1 MLPAA
6 PVPEPAAAPSE
17 RRLLQPTRLL
27 ARTVWLALPAS
38 LALLGLAALGKVA
51 WPPAGLAWLLGLAL
65 SGALAWLRERQLQAT
80 GRYLEA
86 LADGRQAAP
95 LPGFG
100 PLGGDELATALHRLD
115 RALAEQR
122 ERRAETDRL
131 LATLLDALPDP
142 LLLVG
147 RERQVIGA
155 NQAAAALFGH
165 PPVDKPIEASL
176 RDPGL
181 LAAVDEALD
190 GHGEAQLTLQLAGP
204 PSRAFGVLV
213 VPVRLRRQAAALV
226 GLRELTEQLMIERV
240 RQDFVA
246 NASHE
251 LRTPLTALRGFID
264 TLAGPARDDP
274 EARER
279 FLETMAG
286 EAARMS
292 RLVDDLLSLS
302 RIEQS
307 EHQAPSE
314 RVDPVDCLTSV
325 VRGLRP
331 YAHERNASLDLKL
344 APWLP
349 PVTADRDQLVQL
361 LTNLIDNAIK
371 YGGPAGEVTISGQ
384 HVAAAPPGAGPL
396 TGRAAL
402 RIVVSDRGPGIAR
415 EHLPRVTERFF
426 RVDPARSRQVGGT
439 GLGLAIVK
447 HILRRHRGHLA
458 IDSELGSGTTVTV
471 YLPADRAEPGG

>member
-1 MLPAA
+1 MQPA
-6 PVPEPAAAPSE
+6 
-17 RRLLQPTRLL
+17 RLL
-27 ARTVWLALPAS
+27 ARTVWLALPAT
-38 LALLGLAALGKVA
+38 LTLLGLVLLGALA
-51 WPPAGLAWLLGLAL
+51 WLPAVLAWLLSLVL
-65 SGALAWLRERQLQAT
+65 SGALAWLRERRLRAT

-86 LADGRQAAP
+86 LAEGRETPP
-95 LPGFG
+95 LPEFG

-147 RERQVIGA
+147 RERQVVGA
-155 NQAAAALFGH
+155 NKAATALFGQ
-165 PPVDKPIEASL
+165 PPVERPIEASL

-190 GHGEAQLTLQLAGP
+190 GHGETQLTLQLPGP
-204 PSRAFGVLV
+204 PSRAFGVLI

-226 GLRELTEQLMIERV
+226 GLRELTEQLMIERM

-279 FLETMAG
+279 FLPTMAA

-307 EHQAPSE
+307 EHQAPGDQ
-314 RVDPVDCLTSV
+314 VDPVDCLKSV
-325 VRGLRP
+325 VGALRP
-331 YAHERNASLDLKL
+331 YAEERKARLDLEL
-344 APWLP
+344 ADRLP
-349 PVTADRDQLVQL
+349 AVTADRDQLIQL

-371 YGGPAGEVTISGQ
+371 YGGPAGEVTIRGE
-384 HVAAAPPGAGPL
+384 HVVAAPPGAGPL

-426 RVDPARSRQVGGT
+426 RVDPARSRQLGGT

-458 IDSELGSGTTVTV
+458 IESELGRGTTVTV
-471 YLPADRAEPGG
+471 YLPSAAT

>member
-1 MLPAA
+1 MQ
-6 PVPEPAAAPSE
+6 PV
-17 RRLLQPTRLL
+17 RLL

-38 LALLGLAALGKVA
+38 LTLLGLVLLGD
-51 WPPAGLAWLLGLAL
+51 LAWLPAVLAWLVGLAL
-65 SGALAWLRERQLQAT
+65 SGALAWLRERRLVVT

-86 LADGRQAAP
+86 LAEGRAAAP
-95 LPGFG
+95 LPEFG

-131 LATLLDALPDP
+131 LAALLEAMPDP

-147 RERQVIGA
+147 RGRQVVGA
-155 NQAAAALFGH
+155 NQAAAALFGRS
-165 PPVDKPIEASL
+165 PVDQPIEASL

-181 LAAVDEALD
+181 LAVVDEALG
-190 GHGEAQLTLQLAGP
+190 GHGGAQLTLQLPGP
-204 PSRAFGVLV
+204 PSRAFNVLI

-226 GLRELTEQLMIERV
+226 GLRELTEQLMIERM

-279 FLETMAG
+279 FLPTMAA

-307 EHQAPSE
+307 EHQAPAD
-314 RVDPVDCLTSV
+314 RVDPVDCLRSV

-331 YAHERNASLDLKL
+331 YAEERKASLDLKL
-344 APWLP
+344 AEPLP
-349 PVTADRDQLVQL
+349 TVTADRDQLVQL

-371 YGGPAGEVTISGQ
+371 YGGPAGEVTIRGE
-384 HVAAAPPGAGPL
+384 HVATAPPGAGPL
-396 TGRAAL
+396 TGRPAL
-402 RIVVSDRGPGIAR
+402 RIVVGDRGPGIAR

-426 RVDPARSRQVGGT
+426 RVDAARSRQLGGT

-458 IDSELGSGTTVTV
+458 IESELGRGTTVTV
-471 YLPADRAEPGG
+471 YLPVGAT

>member
-1 MLPAA
+1 MP
-6 PVPEPAAAPSE
+6 PQ
-17 RRLLQPTRLL
+17 RLLLRSI
-27 ARTVWLALPAS
+27 WLALPAS
-38 LALLGLAALGKVA
+38 LALLGLVAFAGLGAAAAL
-51 WPPAGLAWLLGLAL
+51 LAWLVALLLGGGL
-65 SGALAWLRERQLQAT
+65 SWLRERRLEAT
-80 GRYLEA
+80 GRYLAA
-86 LADGRQAAP
+86 LAEGREAVP
-95 LPGFG
+95 PPEFG
-100 PLGGDELATALHRLD
+100 PLGGEELATALHRLD

-147 RERQVIGA
+147 QGGAVVGA
-155 NQAAAALFGH
+155 NKAAEALFGH
-165 PPVDKPIEASL
+165 RPVGRPIEASL

-181 LAAVDEALD
+181 LAAVDEALE
-190 GHGEAQLTLQLAGP
+190 GHGEAQITIQLPGP

-226 GLRELTEQLMIERV
+226 GLRELTEQLMIERM
-240 RQDFVA
+240 RSDFVA

-279 FLETMAG
+279 FLGTMAG

-302 RIEQS
+302 RIEQT
-307 EHQAPSE
+307 EHQPPGD
-314 RVDPVDCLTSV
+314 RVDLGDCLDSV
-325 VRGLRP
+325 VRSLQR
-331 YAHERNASLDLKL
+331 YADERDAVLDLTV
-344 APWLP
+344 ADPLP
-349 PVTADRDQLVQL
+349 AVSADRDQLVQL

-371 YGGPAGEVTISGQ
+371 YGGSAGPVTIRAE
-384 HVAAAPPGAGPL
+384 HVAAAPAGAGPL
-396 TGRAAL
+396 TGRSAV
-402 RIVVSDRGPGIAR
+402 RVVVRDQGPGIAR

-426 RVDPARSRQVGGT
+426 RVDPGRSRQLGGT

-447 HILRRHRGHLA
+447 HILRRHRGHLL
-458 IDSELGSGTTVTV
+458 IESELGQGTTATV
-471 YLPADRAEPGG
+471 YLPASPDG

>member
-1 MLPAA
+1 MQPK
-6 PVPEPAAAPSE
+6 
-17 RRLLQPTRLL
+17 RLLLRSL
-27 ARTVWLALPAS
+27 WLALPAT
-38 LALLGLAALGKVA
+38 LALLGLALLGHLAARPAL
-51 WPPAGLAWLLGLAL
+51 LAWLLGLAL
-65 SGALAWLRERQLQAT
+65 SGALAWLREIRLAAT

-86 LADGRQAAP
+86 LVEGREATP
-95 LPGFG
+95 PPEFG

-115 RALAEQR
+115 RTLAEQR
-122 ERRAETDRL
+122 ERRAATDRL

-147 RERQVIGA
+147 GGRMVVGA
-155 NQAAAALFGH
+155 NKAAVALFGQQ
-165 PPVDKPIEASL
+165 PVTKPIEANL

-181 LAAVDEALD
+181 LAAVDEALED
-190 GHGEAQLTLQLAGP
+190 HGEAQLTIQLPGP

-213 VPVRLRRQAAALV
+213 VPVQLRRQAAALV
-226 GLRELTEQLMIERV
+226 GLRELTEQLMIERI
-240 RQDFVA
+240 RSDFVA

-251 LRTPLTALRGFID
+251 LKTPLTALRGFID

-279 FLETMAG
+279 FLKTMAG

-307 EHQAPSE
+307 EHRPPGD
-314 RVDPVDCLTSV
+314 RVELTDCLETV
-325 VRGLRP
+325 VRSLLP
-331 YAHERNASLDLKL
+331 YAEERQASLDLRL
-344 APWLP
+344 VEPLP
-349 PVTADRDQLVQL
+349 AAVADRDQLVQL

-371 YGGPAGEVTISGQ
+371 YGGAAGQVTIQ
-384 HVAAAPPGAGPL
+384 AEHVGAAPAGAGPL
-396 TGRAAL
+396 TGRSAI
-402 RIVVSDRGPGIAR
+402 RVVVRDRGPGIAR

-426 RVDPARSRQVGGT
+426 RVDPGRSRQLGGT

-447 HILRRHRGHLA
+447 HIVRRHRGHLL
-458 IDSELGSGTTVTV
+458 IESELGQGTTVTV
-471 YLPADRAEPGG
+471 YLPAA

>member
-1 MLPAA
+1 MRPQ
-6 PVPEPAAAPSE
+6 
-17 RRLLQPTRLL
+17 RLLLRSL
-27 ARTVWLALPAS
+27 WLALPVTLALLA
-38 LALLGLAALGKVA
+38 LALLGHLA
-51 WPPAGLAWLLGLAL
+51 WPPALLAWLLGLVL
-65 SGALAWLRERQLQAT
+65 SGALAWLRERRLEAT

-86 LADGRQAAP
+86 LAEGREPDP
-95 LPGFG
+95 LPEFG
-100 PLGGDELATALHRLD
+100 LLGGDELATALHRLD
-115 RALAEQR
+115 RALADQR
-122 ERRAETDRL
+122 ERQAETDRL
-131 LATLLDALPDP
+131 LAALLEALPDP

-147 RERQVIGA
+147 GERTVVGA
-155 NQAAAALFGH
+155 NKAAAALFGQQ
-165 PPVDKPIEASL
+165 PAAKPIEASL

-181 LAAVDEALD
+181 LAAVDEALEE
-190 GHGEAQLTLQLAGP
+190 HGEAQLTIQLPGAP
-204 PSRAFGVLV
+204 PRAFGVLV

-226 GLRELTEQLMIERV
+226 GLRELTEQLMIERM
-240 RQDFVA
+240 RSDFVA

-279 FLETMAG
+279 FLQTMAG

-307 EHQAPSE
+307 EHRPPND
-314 RVDPVDCLTSV
+314 RVDLTDCLENV
-325 VRGLRP
+325 VRTLLP
-331 YAHERNASLDLKL
+331 YAEEREATLDLRL
-344 APWLP
+344 AEPLP
-349 PVTADRDQLVQL
+349 AVVADRDQLVQL

-371 YGGPAGEVTISGQ
+371 YGGHAGEVTIGAE

-396 TGRAAL
+396 TGRSAVRL
-402 RIVVSDRGPGIAR
+402 TVRDRGPGIAR

-426 RVDPARSRQVGGT
+426 RVDAARSRQLGGT

-458 IDSELGSGTTVTV
+458 IDSELGEGTTVTV
-471 YLPADRAEPGG
+471 FLPTADRRPPPASSRDPVGERGA

>member
-1 MLPAA
+1 M
-6 PVPEPAAAPSE
+6 
-17 RRLLQPTRLL
+17 QPTRLL

-38 LALLGLAALGKVA
+38 LALLGLALLGEVA
-51 WPPAGLAWLLGLAL
+51 WLPAVLAWLLGLAL
-65 SGALAWLRERQLQAT
+65 SGALAWLRERRLEAT

-86 LADGRQAAP
+86 LAEGREAAP
-95 LPGFG
+95 LPEFG

-147 RERQVIGA
+147 RERQVVGA
-155 NQAAAALFGH
+155 NKAAAALFGQA
-165 PPVDKPIEASL
+165 PVAKPIEASL

-181 LAAVDEALD
+181 LAAVDEALG
-190 GHGEAQLTLQLAGP
+190 GHGEAQLTLQLPGP
-204 PSRAFGVLV
+204 PSRAFGVLI

-226 GLRELTEQLMIERV
+226 GLRELTEQLMIERM

-274 EARER
+274 EARAR
-279 FLETMAG
+279 FLPTMAA

-307 EHQAPSE
+307 EHQAPAD
-314 RVDPVDCLTSV
+314 RVDPVDCLRSV
-325 VRGLRP
+325 VHGLRP
-331 YAHERNASLDLKL
+331 YAEERKARLDLKL
-344 APWLP
+344 AEALP
-349 PVTADRDQLVQL
+349 AVTADRDQLVQL

-371 YGGPAGEVTISGQ
+371 YGGPAGEVAISAE
-384 HVAAAPPGAGPL
+384 HVSAAPPGAGPL

-426 RVDPARSRQVGGT
+426 RVDPARSRQLGGT

-458 IDSELGSGTTVTV
+458 IESELGRGTTVTV
-471 YLPADRAEPGG
+471 YLPAGAT

>member
-1 MLPAA
+1 MQ
-6 PVPEPAAAPSE
+6 PV
-17 RRLLQPTRLL
+17 RLL

-38 LALLGLAALGKVA
+38 LILVALVLLGELAWQPAAVA
-51 WPPAGLAWLLGLAL
+51 WALGLAL
-65 SGALAWLRERQLQAT
+65 SGALAWLRERRLQAT

-86 LADGRQAAP
+86 LAEGREAAP
-95 LPGFG
+95 LPEFG
-100 PLGGDELATALHRLD
+100 ALGGDELATALHRLD

-122 ERRAETDRL
+122 GRRAETDRL

-147 RERQVIGA
+147 RERQVVGA
-155 NQAAAALFGH
+155 NKAAAALFGQA
-165 PPVDKPIEASL
+165 PVGRPIEASL

-181 LAAVDEALD
+181 LAAVDEALQE
-190 GHGEAQLTLQLAGP
+190 HGEAQLTLQLPGP
-204 PSRAFGVLV
+204 PSRAFSVLI
-213 VPVRLRRQAAALV
+213 VPVRLRRQAAALI
-226 GLRELTEQLMIERV
+226 GLRELTEQLMIERI

-264 TLAGPARDDP
+264 TLAGPARDDS

-279 FLETMAG
+279 FLQTMAG

-307 EHQAPSE
+307 EHQPPSE
-314 RVDPVDCLTSV
+314 RVDPAECLRSV
-325 VRGLRP
+325 VRALQP
-331 YAHERNASLDLKL
+331 YAEQRNARLDLAL
-344 APWLP
+344 AEPLP
-349 PVTADRDQLVQL
+349 KVIADRDQLVQL

-371 YGGPAGEVTISGQ
+371 YGGPAGEVAIRGE

-402 RIVVSDRGPGIAR
+402 RVVVSDRGQGIAR

-426 RVDPARSRQVGGT
+426 RVDPARSRQLGGT

-458 IDSELGSGTTVTV
+458 IESELGRGTTVTV
-471 YLPADRAEPGG
+471 FLPLRAT